1 MDSKLLES
9 DLLIYKKELQLKDN
23 TISDLQESIQLLDSN
38 LDEIQN

>member
-1 MDSKLLES
+1 MESKLLES